1 MCYLN
6 FIFKLFKLKQ
16 EQINFR
22 SLFCIS
28 KIITI
33 ILYLAYLLDCVLSDI
48 IFLHISYFLQFYL
61 ILLFLTILLFFIDG
75 AVTVAVRSRLLH
87 FVYFFKQ
94 LILNSQVCFLNLLIG
109 PRVHGQ
115 YANLYNETS
124 NAAYSPSPYSYQ
136 CKCRSFQLAKIGP
149 AV

>member
-109 PRVHGQ
+109 PRVHG
-115 YANLYNETS
+115 
-124 NAAYSPSPYSYQ
+124 
-136 CKCRSFQLAKIGP
+136 
-149 AV
+149 